1 MATRTHAQATRTHAR
16 EKLIPTDQ
24 VIEILK
30 RYRAGYRVKE
40 LADAFDVSPSAVAA
54 WSTDTRT
61 GASTRPWLTPAPC
74 RPSTVAAKLGT
85 VTPPPSCRGSMPR
98 RTNACR
104 GAAESPVAMSL
115 PTWRRRRDAASCSI
129 TICGILSGERFAT
142 FTPRAAGMRLPAQ
155 SRSAASCTRCP
166 SGRRAA
172 RPRVELWTRRP
183 R

>member
-1 MATRTHAQATRTHAR
+1 MAFAHATARQRYAMATRTHAQATRTHAR

-115 PTWRRRRDAASCSI
+115 
-129 TICGILSGERFAT
+129 
-142 FTPRAAGMRLPAQ
+142 TPRAAGMRLPAQ